1 MAVIAELLRG
11 KQISRL
17 RLAVPGQYSPID
29 LLNHKPP
36 LLPESLYSS
45 ATLFIEG
52 RKDGGRVDLRLSGK
66 ADNTY
71 AFLENIS
78 KETGPQSIT
87 LLPATTRRKEVS
99 LRFRA
104 I

>member
-29 LLNHKPP
+29 LLNHSSRLSRQPT
-36 LLPESLYSS
+36 LFPESLYSS

-66 ADNTY
+66 ADNT
-71 AFLENIS
+71 
-78 KETGPQSIT
+78 
-87 LLPATTRRKEVS
+87 
-99 LRFRA
+99 
-104 I
+104 